1 MQEVNIAKTYDP
13 KEFED
18 KLYEKWEQKGYFTPE
33 IDKTKKPYTIM
44 MPPPNITGQL
54 HLGHA
59 LDGTL
64 QDFLIRTKRMQGYST
79 LWLPGEDHASIATE
93 VKVEKS
99 LLEQGLHKKRN
110 GKRSIP

>member
-44 MPPPNITGQL
+44 MPPPK
-54 HLGHA
+54 
-59 LDGTL
+59 D
-64 QDFLIRTKRMQGYST
+64 R
-79 LWLPGEDHASIATE
+79 
-93 VKVEKS
+93 KS
-99 LLEQGLHKKRN
+99 VV
-110 GKRSIP
+110 